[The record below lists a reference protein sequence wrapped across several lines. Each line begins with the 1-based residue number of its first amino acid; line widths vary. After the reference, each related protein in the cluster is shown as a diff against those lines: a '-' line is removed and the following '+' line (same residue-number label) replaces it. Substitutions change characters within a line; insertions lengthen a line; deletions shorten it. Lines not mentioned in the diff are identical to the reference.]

1 MNEML
6 KIYLI
11 LLVLLF
17 IFDLIWLTTT
27 NKRFYQKELKGL
39 MLEKI
44 KYLPA
49 VLFYLI
55 YPIGITLFVIAPN
68 TIGHNLLNTGIM
80 GAIFGFICYGTYD
93 FTNLATLK
101 NWSLKVTIVDLIW
114 GSLLTAV
121 SSVLCL
127 ALL

>member
-1 MNEML
+1 MNEIL

-11 LLVLLF
+11 LLGLLF
-17 IFDLIWLTTT
+17 VFDLVWLTLT
-27 NKRFYQKELKGL
+27 NKRFYQKQLKGL
-39 MLEKI
+39 MLEKVN
-44 KYLPA
+44 YLPA
-49 VLFYLI
+49 ILFYLV
-55 YPIGITLFVIAPN
+55 YPLGITLFVIAPN
-68 TIGHNLLNTGIM
+68 TIGQNLLNTGIM

-101 NWSLKVTIVDLIW
+101 NWSVKVTIVDLIW
-114 GSLLTAV
+114 GSSLTAV

>member
-1 MNEML
+1 MSELL
-6 KIYLI
+6 KTYLI
-11 LLVLLF
+11 LLGLLF
-17 IFDLIWLTTT
+17 VFDFIWLATT

-49 VLFYLI
+49 IIFYLI
-55 YPIGITLFVIAPN
+55 YPLGIALFVVSPN
-68 TIGHNLLNTGIM
+68 TTEHNLFNVGIM

-93 FTNLATLK
+93 LTNLATIK

-114 GSLLTAV
+114 GSLLTAIT
-121 SSVLCL
+121 SVLCL
-127 ALL
+127 SMI